1 MKSTSPRL
9 IRRSRLALSIAL
21 AAMTVP
27 AAASKLEEIV
37 VTATKRD
44 ETLKDVAMAI
54 DVTTGE
60 QIQKLNLVDFKDIQ
74 QLSPGLEMTNNDGR
88 TNTATLRGISYN
100 PDTGA
105 DPAVDVYINET
116 PIDPQNAFTAI
127 YDIAQIEVLRGP
139 QGSLRGRT
147 APAGAITLTT
157 RRANL
162 SQLEGYVQGSISDQ
176 NAHNLQGA
184 ISIPLIEDQLAIRL
198 SGLNDQNDSNQ
209 VKNITRDQRSSSKTK
224 SYRITLDWMPIDDLD
239 VSFMYQDLDARNRVF
254 QQVMGPGNQPSLLD
268 PARSG
273 PAIDEKDRYAVSEGD
288 ALFETR
294 TKIYTL
300 GMDWDIADHT
310 LSFIA
315 GHQENLLKQQRDY
328 DPTNAVPDYVP
339 MQRVHTPYKLW
350 TGELRFASNMND
362 FWNYTFGVFYQDAEN
377 PVKVSQPSNMFFAN
391 AAPPTPFPVGLGLF
405 IPIQS
410 DIDVPVSI
418 RNQAI
423 FTAQSF
429 QFTDELKLELGLRY
443 AEIDTSQQSTLTVS
457 SPGFPPFAPPFVI
470 GPTDT
475 IAPKSAKRTER
486 PVTGGASLSYQFSP
500 DVNLY
505 VSYGRSFRP
514 GTAAVGYTVQLDQDL
529 LLIDPEKSDSIEF
542 GVKSNLFDGRVKFNA
557 ALFYQKFDGYISQSE
572 ANIAYASGKN
582 GVVDGSGLFNFGG
595 DATSQGIEIQADA
608 LITDNWV
615 AGINASYVEAKYD
628 DARAPCNDFNGDGE
642 PDGEGLPFVPVGQ
655 QVSFCTLDGRIA
667 EVPSFNL
674 SMNSEYSFPLGAV
687 EPFVRGVLTY
697 RPGFSSER
705 ANYDYDS
712 FTLLNVFLGVR
723 DPDNRWEVALF
734 AKNLLDQEKISN
746 ISIGTGTFSTVNF
759 DQTAGAPFD
768 SGYRQINL
776 TLPREIGL
784 STRYNF

>member
-21 AAMTVP
+21 AALAMP
-27 AAASKLEEIV
+27 ATASKLEEIV

-60 QIQKLNLVDFKDIQ
+60 QIEKLNMVDFKDIQ
-74 QLSPGLEMTNNDGR
+74 QLSPGLEKTNNDGR

-157 RRANL
+157 RRANVN
-162 SQLEGYVQGSISDQ
+162 QLEGYIQGSASDQ

-184 ISIPLIEDQLAIRL
+184 ISLPLIEDQLAIRL
-198 SGLNDQNDSNQ
+198 SGLNDQNDGNQ
-209 VKNITRDQRSSSKTK
+209 VKNVNRDQRSGSKTK
-224 SYRITLDWMPIDDLD
+224 SYRITLDWMPTDDLD
-239 VSFMYQDLDARNRVF
+239 MSFMYQDLDARNRVF
-254 QQVMGPGNQPSLLD
+254 AQVMGPGNQPSLLD

-294 TKIYTL
+294 TKIYTFGL
-300 GMDWDIADHT
+300 DWDIADHT

-328 DPTNAVPDYVP
+328 DPTNAVPGYIP
-339 MQRVHTPYKLW
+339 MQVVHTPYKLW
-350 TGELRFASNMND
+350 TGELRFASDMND

-377 PVKVSQPSNMFFAN
+377 PVKVSQPSFSFVSAQVDPSIP
-391 AAPPTPFPVGLGLF
+391 ATPLPYSMGVYL
-405 IPIQS
+405 PIYTN
-410 DIDVPVSI
+410 IDVPVSI
-418 RNQAI
+418 RNRAI

-429 QFTDELKLELGLRY
+429 QFTDELKLELGMRY
-443 AEIDTSQQSTLTVS
+443 AEIDTSQQSTLTVT
-457 SPGFPPFAPPFVI
+457 SPGNVIMGVDPFVM
-470 GPTDT
+470 GPIDT
-475 IAPKSAKRTER
+475 IAPNASERTER
-486 PVTGGASLSYQFSP
+486 PFTGGASLSYQFNP

-514 GTAAVGYTVQLDQDL
+514 GTAAVGYTDPLDQDL

-557 ALFYQKFDGYISQSE
+557 ALFYQKFDGYISQS
-572 ANIAYASGKN
+572 ASDVVYSLNKD
-582 GVVDGSGLFNFGG
+582 GVVTSTAVFNFGG
-595 DATSQGIEIQADA
+595 DATSQGIEIQTDA

-615 AGINASYVEAKYD
+615 AGLNASYVEAKYD
-628 DARAPCNDFNGDGE
+628 DAQAPCNDFNGDGQ
-642 PDGEGLPFVPVGQ
+642 PDGDGVPSVPVGQ

-674 SMNSEYSFPLGAV
+674 SLNSEYSLPLGAV

-746 ISIGTGTFSTVNF
+746 ISIGNGQVATIGGV
-759 DQTAGAPFD
+759 PFD
-768 SGYRQINL
+768 SGYHLVNL